1 MNEEQAVI
9 PENVPFEEQQKY
21 GFFRSLILTLSGV
34 LRTPGIFF
42 NKMHINKGYK
52 MPLMFLIIML
62 AIGNTFSYIYV
73 STGVNDSP
81 AEQVAKAMDNEPELS
96 QQAQMLRDMMSAE
109 PAPSDIIFGII
120 TNLFFIYLLALYWHV
135 IMRSLSVAINGFQ
148 ATFRVFC
155 YSSALLLS
163 AVLPFSSPW
172 LNMLIYMWWM
182 YIFYTGISEA
192 HEVSGRLVL
201 RGMIVSLFATMIPF
215 IILTLALF

>member
-1 MNEEQAVI
+1 MNEEQTVV
-9 PENVPFEEQQKY
+9 PENIPFEEQEKY
-21 GFFRSLILTLSGV
+21 GFFRSLTLTITGV
-34 LRTPGIFF
+34 LRTPGTFF
-42 NKMHINKGYK
+42 RKMHINKGYK
-52 MPLMFLIIML
+52 MPLLFIVIML
-62 AIGNTFSYIYV
+62 ALANTFSYIYI
-73 STGVNDSP
+73 STGIIDSP
-81 AEQVAKAMDNEPELS
+81 AEQVAKAMDSEPELS
-96 QQAQMLRDMMSAE
+96 QQAQILRDMMSAE

-163 AVLPFSSPW
+163 SVLPFSSPW

-215 IILTLALF
+215 IIITLALF

>member
-1 MNEEQAVI
+1 MNEEQTVI

-21 GFFRSLILTLSGV
+21 GFFRSLILTVKMLI
-34 LRTPGIFF
+34 TKPAEFF
-42 NKMHINKGYK
+42 GQMHINKGYK
-52 MPLMFLIIML
+52 MPLLFLIIML
-62 AIGNTFSYIYV
+62 AIGNTFSYIYI
-73 STGVNDSP
+73 STGISDSP

-135 IMRSLSVAINGFQ
+135 IMRSLSVTINGFQ

-163 AVLPFSSPW
+163 AAIPFSSPW

-182 YIFYTGISEA
+182 YIFYKGISEA
-192 HEVSGRLVL
+192 HEVSGRLAL
-201 RGMIVSLFATMIPF
+201 RGIIISLFATMIPF